1 MTEAYSLPSQI
12 AKMELFVK
20 IGSISMNEIQQTYH
34 IKFPLLTP
42 KAAQTWF
49 LGWGVSETTDIN
61 VFHFWQPLWFY

>member
-42 KAAQTWF
+42 KAAQT
-49 LGWGVSETTDIN
+49 
-61 VFHFWQPLWFY
+61 

>member
-1 MTEAYSLPSQI
+1 MAVRNKQMTEAYSLPNQI

-42 KAAQTWF
+42 KAAQT
-49 LGWGVSETTDIN
+49 
-61 VFHFWQPLWFY
+61 